1 MAIAYDHVQEEAFS
15 PSEEDAQRTTAAET
29 STNLNADLQQ
39 AFQAGESFVSDL
51 QKEAQE
57 AQEQATQGWSN
68 LREQVVQ
75 RTRGLS
81 LGAEAGPEVR
91 VPASAHQAEAEAFGG
106 EKHGSLPADIVKE
119 ASTLVAL
126 LRPTAASRLKVLQKA
141 EDAADEALLMFGSDI
156 RNFLRDAVIIST
168 PTDADISKPGGIGA
182 AGYEVFFET

>member
-81 LGAEAGPEVR
+81 LGAEAGPE
-91 VPASAHQAEAEAFGG
+91 AEAEAFGG
-106 EKHGSLPADIVKE
+106 EKPGSLPADIVKE